1 MWHLLPGNNIRPET
15 IRNNNNNNNNNN
27 NSNNNDNNDIIITDI
42 MYVKPFYLCSRNVA
56 LTVFNEMC
64 SASFFMEIKMYSQR
78 NSLGT
83 DKENIGPGNLCII

>member
-1 MWHLLPGNNIRPET
+1 MWHLLPGNNIRSET

-27 NSNNNDNNDIIITDI
+27 KNNDIIITDI
-42 MYVKPFYLCSRNVA
+42 VYVNPFYLCSRNVA

-83 DKENIGPGNLCII
+83 DKENIVPGNLSII